1 MFPFR
6 KIIFPV
12 DYSVPCEAI
21 VPHVKEMVQ
30 RFSADLTLVHAYG
43 AEALAYSELSITDP
57 ELADDARAHEERRL
71 REFALEAFPGQHA
84 ESFAEVG
91 EAGSVIHKV
100 VQHQG
105 TDLVMLPTHGRGPI
119 RRFLLGSVTAKVLHD
134 VSSAV
139 WTGTGTTLADHAP
152 KIPYKSVLCALDYG
166 DEAEGVLT
174 AGAAFACKYE
184 AELWLVQIVE
194 TPPATLEMGF
204 TPYLKDL
211 FDAADFRLRELKG
224 QLGINAHHAIVN
236 GAVADGIRQE
246 AVRRKVD
253 LIVTGRGHAQATFGR
268 MWSQLYPIVRE
279 SPCPVLSV

>member
-12 DYSVPCEAI
+12 DYSAPCEAI

-71 REFALEAFPGQHA
+71 HEFALEAFPGQHV

-91 EAGSVIHKV
+91 EAGSLTHKV

-134 VSSAV
+134 VSGAV
-139 WTGTGTTLADHAP
+139 WTGTGATLADHAP
-152 KIPYKSVLCALDYG
+152 RIPYKSVLCALNYG
-166 DEAEGVLT
+166 DEPKESSGL
-174 AGAAFACKYE
+174 GR
-184 AELWLVQIVE
+184 
-194 TPPATLEMGF
+194 
-204 TPYLKDL
+204 
-211 FDAADFRLRELKG
+211 RLHANTKLNYGSSRSWRRHR
-224 QLGINAHHAIVN
+224 QL
-236 GAVADGIRQE
+236 
-246 AVRRKVD
+246 RK
-253 LIVTGRGHAQATFGR
+253 
-268 MWSQLYPIVRE
+268 WSSLPI
-279 SPCPVLSV
+279 